1 MQELQEVKNINKFN
15 VSNDVKTISSR
26 EVADMMELRNH
37 GDMLRKID
45 TLSNIL
51 LNANLRSVDY
61 WTEGSYKDSTG
72 RTLREYQ
79 VTKKGCELIAHKTEG
94 EKGVLFTVKYMQ
106 RFEEMEQVI
115 NAANLSPELQMF
127 QSIFNAVAK
136 NEIES
141 KKALE
146 QSQHALEK
154 VESIREVV
162 SLDTTSWRK
171 DTQTIINK
179 IALSLGGGQAYQSI
193 REESYK
199 LLNSRMGVDVAT
211 RLTNL
216 RRRMAEEGVS
226 KSKRDKMSYLDVIEK
241 DKKLIEGYVAIV
253 KEMAIKYG
261 VA

>member
-1 MQELQEVKNINKFN
+1 MQKLDQKL
-15 VSNDVKTISSR
+15 DSR
-26 EVADMMELRNH
+26 EVAEMVGKEHKEL
-37 GDMLRKID
+37 LRDIRRYSEQ
-45 TLSNIL
+45 LGESNIAL
-51 LNANLRSVDY
+51 TDFF
-61 WTEGSYKDSTG
+61 TESTY
-72 RTLREYQ
+72 RTEQNKVMPCYL
-79 VTKKGCELIAHKTEG
+79 VTKKGCEFIAHKLTGIKGTE
-94 EKGVLFTVKYMQ
+94 FTAKYIN
-106 RFEEMEQVI
+106 RFHEMEEVI
-115 NAANLSPELQMF
+115 TAANLSPELQMF

-136 NEIES
+136 NEMES

-146 QSQHALEK
+146 QSQYALEK

-199 LLNSRMGVDVAT
+199 LLNSRLGVDVAT

-216 RRRMAEEGVS
+216 RRRMAENGVS
-226 KSKRDKMSYLDVIEK
+226 KSKRDKMSYLDVIER
-241 DKKLIEGYVAIV
+241 DKKLIEGYTAIV

>member
-1 MQELQEVKNINKFN
+1 
-15 VSNDVKTISSR
+15 
-26 EVADMMELRNH
+26 
-37 GDMLRKID
+37 
-45 TLSNIL
+45 
-51 LNANLRSVDY
+51 
-61 WTEGSYKDSTG
+61 
-72 RTLREYQ
+72 
-79 VTKKGCELIAHKTEG
+79 
-94 EKGVLFTVKYMQ
+94 MQ

>member
-1 MQELQEVKNINKFN
+1 MQRLDQKL
-15 VSNDVKTISSR
+15 DSR
-26 EVADMMELRNH
+26 EVAEMVGKEHKEL
-37 GDMLRKID
+37 LRDIRRYCEQ
-45 TLSNIL
+45 LGESNIAL
-51 LNANLRSVDY
+51 TDFF
-61 WTEGSYKDSTG
+61 TESTY
-72 RTLREYQ
+72 RTSQNKEMPCYL
-79 VTKKGCELIAHKTEG
+79 VTKKGCEFIAHKLTGIKGTE
-94 EKGVLFTVKYMQ
+94 FTAKYIN
-106 RFEEMEQVI
+106 RFHEMEEVI
-115 NAANLSPELQMF
+115 TVANLSPELQMF

-146 QSQHALEK
+146 QSQHALER

-216 RRRMAEEGVS
+216 RRRMAENGVS
-226 KSKRDKMSYLDVIEK
+226 KSKRDKMSYLDVIER
-241 DKKLIEGYVAIV
+241 DKKLIEGYTAIV
-253 KEMAIKYG
+253 KEMAIKYE